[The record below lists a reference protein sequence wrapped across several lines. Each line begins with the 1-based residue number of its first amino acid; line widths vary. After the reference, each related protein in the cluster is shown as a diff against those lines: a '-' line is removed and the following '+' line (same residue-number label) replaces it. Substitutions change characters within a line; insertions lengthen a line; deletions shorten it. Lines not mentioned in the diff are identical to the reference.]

1 MDKNEI
7 RALAEG
13 QREYMVGLRREF
25 HRHPEVAGDEVWT
38 SARIAQELT
47 ALGIPFVVD
56 ERRNV
61 IGRIEGARPGKRLA
75 LRADFDALP
84 MTEATGLPFAS
95 ENPGVMH
102 ACGHDGHTAGLL
114 GAAKLLW
121 GMRGQLA
128 GTVYLCFQMGRSR
141 AGAPPR
147 SSATSRP
154 RAAWTSPRA
163 SI

>member
-1 MDKNEI
+1 MDKNGI

-13 QREYMVGLRREF
+13 QRDYMVSLRREF
-25 HRHPEVAGDEVWT
+25 HRRPELAGEEVWT

-47 ALGIPFVVD
+47 ALGITFVVD

-102 ACGHDGHTAGLL
+102 ACGHDGHAAGLL
-114 GAAKLLW
+114 GAARLLW
-121 GMRGQLA
+121 DCLL
-128 GTVYLCFQMGRSR
+128 Y
-141 AGAPPR
+141 
-147 SSATSRP
+147 TSRCV
-154 RAAWTSPRA
+154 
-163 SI
+163 